1 MSNFRVWSANIGK
14 AKVRKLI
21 LVTWPIKYNVIIL
34 GIAIIFLGYYPTCLT
49 VNFVWRRNEEII
61 KSINIIK

>member
-1 MSNFRVWSANIGK
+1 MVNSLRKKTLNKTI
-14 AKVRKLI
+14 KVKKLI
-21 LVTWPIKYNVIIL
+21 LVTCPIKYNVIIL
-34 GIAIIFLGYYPTCLT
+34 GIAIIFLGYYPTCLA